1 MKIVSETRYI
11 DQNSSMNRWDNY
23 GAYKTD
29 YDRGFKEGYEEG
41 KKGMLSHIV
50 RSMLARGLSLEE
62 MSRMIDIDIQTI
74 KSVVEKQEA

>member
-1 MKIVSETRYI
+1 MIIVSELRNFDHKSPMNYR
-11 DQNSSMNRWDNY
+11 DNNS
-23 GAYKTD
+23 AYKTA

-41 KKGMLSHIV
+41 KKEMLSHIV

-74 KSVVEKQEA
+74 KSVVEKQDA